1 MAIDIVKIVYFDE
14 GSATDFVQIREGG
27 KLTNTMTLFNE
38 GEDSG
43 AAGVD
48 AKLGMKTKLLK
59 TLIGIDAAAGV
70 DANARMQFSSGTVV
84 KSIVT
89 NTVLTDFLGAVASES
104 DASSSDENSDKCAIK
119 EFSGLHIEQI
129 PGSISTMALLTP
141 YFGMFRSGQSIAAG
155 DLDISID
162 KLDSALSNAKGYF
175 EFCGADGEGKERVIL
190 RFNGNAFKNNYR
202 PSDLLKMRLSLF
214 AVKVGSTRLS
224 ALSGNEELEIGGF
237 EAKDNPDYSES
248 FEPTAAE
255 EKELDMYD
263 VILAGVTSGGK

>member
-38 GEDSG
+38 DEDSG

-59 TLIGIDAAAGV
+59 TLIGIDAAAGI

-104 DASSSDENSDKCAIK
+104 DASSSDENSVLSRNSPACT
-119 EFSGLHIEQI
+119 S
-129 PGSISTMALLTP
+129 SR
-141 YFGMFRSGQSIAAG
+141 FRAQS
-155 DLDISID
+155 
-162 KLDSALSNAKGYF
+162 
-175 EFCGADGEGKERVIL
+175 
-190 RFNGNAFKNNYR
+190 R
-202 PSDLLKMRLSLF
+202 PWRS
-214 AVKVGSTRLS
+214 
-224 ALSGNEELEIGGF
+224 
-237 EAKDNPDYSES
+237 
-248 FEPTAAE
+248 
-255 EKELDMYD
+255 
-263 VILAGVTSGGK
+263 

>member
-38 GEDSG
+38 DEDSG

-59 TLIGIDAAAGV
+59 TLIGIDAAAGI

-89 NTVLTDFLGAVASES
+89 NTVLTDFLGAVASEN

-162 KLDSALSNAKGYF
+162 KLDSALSNAKGILNSV
-175 EFCGADGEGKERVIL
+175 ALMERVK
-190 RFNGNAFKNNYR
+190 RG
-202 PSDLLKMRLSLF
+202 
-214 AVKVGSTRLS
+214 
-224 ALSGNEELEIGGF
+224 
-237 EAKDNPDYSES
+237 
-248 FEPTAAE
+248 
-255 EKELDMYD
+255 
-263 VILAGVTSGGK
+263 